1 MKACWEITVD
11 PLYLQINQLGSKN
24 IRKKNSRIF
33 QKAKLEFA
41 VWPTAYIVL
50 SIISNL
56 EVT

>member
-1 MKACWEITVD
+1 MKASWEITVD

-33 QKAKLEFA
+33 QKAKLELA